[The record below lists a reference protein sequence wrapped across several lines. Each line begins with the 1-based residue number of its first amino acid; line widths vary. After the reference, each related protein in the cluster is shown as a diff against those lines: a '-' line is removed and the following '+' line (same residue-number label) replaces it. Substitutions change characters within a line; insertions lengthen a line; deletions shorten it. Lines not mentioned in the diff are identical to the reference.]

1 MLVIKYKII
10 ILFLLFFSSLGVAET
25 VQQHTID
32 ELFKKLSK
40 TKDEVGAQIIEK
52 KIWDAWHNHPGD
64 VNLTNKLELGIELMQ
79 YGDYR
84 FALHIFN
91 NIITS
96 DPHWSEAWNKR
107 ATLLFFMKDY
117 EGSLNDIE
125 KVLDIEP
132 RHFGALLGRS
142 QIFIKIEEYQKAIDT
157 LKKVNKINPMIK
169 NDTLIFKLEKLI
181 IGLNI

>member
-1 MLVIKYKII
+1 
-10 ILFLLFFSSLGVAET
+10 
-25 VQQHTID
+25 
-32 ELFKKLSK
+32 
-40 TKDEVGAQIIEK
+40 
-52 KIWDAWHNHPGD
+52 
-64 VNLTNKLELGIELMQ
+64 
-79 YGDYR
+79 
-84 FALHIFN
+84 
-91 NIITS
+91 
-96 DPHWSEAWNKR
+96 
-107 ATLLFFMKDY
+107 MKDY